1 MRKLLFISISLLTSL
16 GLFAQETK
24 PDTLKTEEITV
35 VKPYT
40 PKISDAFKIK
50 LNPTINVEN
59 IEKQNVNYKIYSI
72 PVASIFQPTKGRAKK
87 VTRPPKQTIYNNYI
101 SAGFGTFTT
110 PFFEAYLKHSPSKYT
125 DVGVF
130 VNHISSEGG
139 IDDLQLNDNYADTS
153 IEAFYNQF
161 NRDYNWQINAGV
173 TRNQTNFYGLPEQYN
188 FSENVIEAIDE
199 KQVYKTLKVGSKIA
213 MEDSFFKGASAEM
226 INFSDSYSSN
236 EFRLVASPKLGLPIS
251 TEKISAEFLADLVVG
266 KFNQTYLGDTN
277 LEYSFLKL
285 GVTPVFEIRRENLA
299 IDLGAKLYYNSDLEN
314 SNTDFKAYPN
324 IVASY
329 KLIDDVLIIT
339 AGATGDLVHNTYQNF
354 VAQNPYVAPTL
365 NILQTDKQYKAFGGI
380 KGKLANNIIYNLE
393 VSQSNEVNKPFF
405 IHNQIQTDGNTE
417 VEKAFQAGNSFNVI
431 YDEVKTLSFY
441 GEMGI
446 EASEEFNFK
455 GTLTY
460 NNYTTT
466 NLFEAWNSPK
476 FMATI
481 TGNYSNNNWYAGATL
496 FFRGKTKDYF
506 KPHPGSTTSPEIM
519 ENKSYIDLNLSGGYH
534 FSDRLTAF
542 AKIQNAL
549 GEKYHRYLFYQVQPQ
564 QFLAGIT
571 YKFDL

>member
-1 MRKLLFISISLLTSL
+1 MRKLTIITFSLLISF
-16 GLFAQETK
+16 GFYAQEK

-50 LNPTINVEN
+50 LNPQINIEN
-59 IEKQNVNYKIYSI
+59 IEKEKVNYKIFSI
-72 PVASIFQPTKGRAKK
+72 PVASTFEPTKGSAKK
-87 VTRPPKQTIYNNYI
+87 VTRPPKTTFYKNYI

-110 PFFEAYLKHSPSKYT
+110 PFFEAYIKHSPTKYT

-130 VNHISSEGG
+130 ANHISSEGG
-139 IDDLQLNDNYADTS
+139 IEDLQLNDNYANTN
-153 IEAFYNQF
+153 IEAFYNQY

-173 TRNQTNFYGLPEQYN
+173 TRNQTNYYGLPEAYD
-188 FSENVIEAIDE
+188 FSENVIENMDE
-199 KQVYKTLKVGSKIA
+199 KQVYKTLQVGSKIA

-226 INFSDSYSSN
+226 INFSDSYTSN

-266 KFNQTYLGDTN
+266 KFNQTYLGDTD
-277 LEYSFLKL
+277 LKYSYLKL

-314 SNTDFKAYPN
+314 SNTEFKAYPN
-324 IVASY
+324 IIASY

-339 AGATGDLVHNTYQNF
+339 AGATGDLVQNTYQNF
-354 VAQNPYVAPTL
+354 VQQNPYVSPTL
-365 NILQTDKQYKAFGGI
+365 NILQTDKQYKAFGGL
-380 KGKLANNIIYNLE
+380 KGKLANNITYNFE
-393 VSQSNEVNKPFF
+393 VSQSKEINKPFF
-405 IHNQIQTDGNTE
+405 IHNQIQTDGNTP
-417 VEKAFQAGNSFNVI
+417 VDKAFQAGNSFNVI
-431 YDEVKTLSFY
+431 YDEVKTLRFY

-446 EASEEFNFK
+446 EASEAFNFT

-466 NLFEAWNSPK
+466 DLIEAWNEPQ
-476 FMATI
+476 FTATI
-481 TGNYSNNNWYAGATL
+481 TGNYTNKNWFAGATL
-496 FFRGKTKDYF
+496 FFRGETKDYF
-506 KPHPGSTTSPEIM
+506 KYHPTSTNSPEIL
-519 ENKSYIDLNLSGGYH
+519 ENKSYIDLNLNGGYH

-549 GEKYHRYLFYQVQPQ
+549 GEKYNRYLNYQVQPQ